1 MTSRPGGALHVP
13 GMGIHGLLAPAG
25 RPEGAAEPVQ
35 GHGFIGPPHRH
46 AGMPEPV
53 ERLGFTPPVTDLTA
67 EVEACGVHPAQAA
80 LRAYLAAATA
90 GHDAAGAWAPS
101 RVVPR
106 R

>member
-1 MTSRPGGALHVP
+1 
-13 GMGIHGLLAPAG
+13 MGIHGLLAPAG

-35 GHGFIGPPHRH
+35 GQGFICPPHRH
-46 AGMPEPV
+46 GGMPEPV

-67 EVEACGVHPAQAA
+67 EVEACGVHPAQAD